1 MTPPSPA
8 FTTHMAKVSAQF
20 KTITRTTDL
29 VPDFTFVATDL
40 SVEFTDA
47 TVDSASMF
55 KSRSWDFGDD
65 SAASTAA
72 SPTHVYDEEGTY
84 SVVLSVKDRAG
95 DVTTVTKPV
104 TVTA

>member
-1 MTPPSPA
+1 MTALTPA
-8 FTTHMAKVSAQF
+8 FSAYMAKVSTQF
-20 KTITRTTDL
+20 KKMTGTTDL
-29 VPDFTFVATDL
+29 VPDITFVATDL

-47 TVDSASMF
+47 TVDPASMF

-72 SPTHVYDEEGTY
+72 SPTHVYDEAGTY

-95 DVTTVTKPV
+95 DVTTATKSV